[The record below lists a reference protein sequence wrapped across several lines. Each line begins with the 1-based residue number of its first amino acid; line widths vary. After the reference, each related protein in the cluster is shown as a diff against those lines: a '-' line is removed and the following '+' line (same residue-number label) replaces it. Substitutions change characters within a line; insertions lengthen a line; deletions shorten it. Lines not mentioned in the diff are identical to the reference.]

1 MDYYEAIVN
10 AINELEE
17 LRRGKTVVVHPSH
30 YTLAADMVQKA
41 NVERERYGW
50 EPWDVVG
57 NPHVPK
63 DQALIFRGNKL
74 EGM

>member
-17 LRRGKTVVVHPSH
+17 LRRGKTVVVHPDH
-30 YTLAADMVQKA
+30 ERLAQSMVDKA
-41 NVERERYGW
+41 NEERDRYGW
-50 EPWDVVG
+50 ERWYVVS
-57 NPHVPK
+57 NRYVPK